1 VKVAIWDELASSED
15 MVPDDDDDD
24 DGHKEAGDKVSIAEE
39 LVLSAE
45 ATSPKGEGDK
55 VLQ

>member
-1 VKVAIWDELASSED
+1 